1 MPTNTIA
8 GVNLAEI
15 AMESLPALQHLF
27 APLSA
32 LSTDFSA
39 DISARGESVTTRIP
53 TRPTAVDLSSGYT
66 AGDTGMAARTINLNT
81 FYGFVWSFNDLERS
95 KSSILLNELFVQPA
109 LQALGAK
116 VFGDLW
122 NLITVANFP
131 TASSINS
138 SAFSRNNLADLSATL
153 TLSGAGQMNRAFLC
167 NPTYYAALVK
177 SMNAAEI
184 PGFIMQKAEGIVPRV
199 AKFDIYE
206 TDLADANAE
215 SLGGFAFHKSALL
228 MAARSVDATG
238 AAQAGVEVQDVIVP
252 GLNIPVQFRRW
263 YTPQTG
269 ALNYS
274 VSLLYGVAVGTAQ
287 GVRVTGT

>member
-1 MPTNTIA
+1 MPSNTIA

-15 AMESLPALQHLF
+15 AMESLPALQNLF
-27 APLSA
+27 APLKSI
-32 LSTDFSA
+32 STDFSA
-39 DISARGESVTTRIP
+39 DISARGESVTTRFP

-66 AGDTGMAARTINLNT
+66 AGNSAMTARTINLDT
-81 FYGFVWSFNDLERS
+81 FFGWVWSFNDLERS
-95 KSSILLNELFVQPA
+95 KSSVMLNELFVQPA

-122 NLITVANFP
+122 NLVTAANFP
-131 TASSINS
+131 TSSAINS
-138 SAFSRNNLADLSATL
+138 SAFTRSNLADLSATL
-153 TLSGAGQMNRAFLC
+153 TINGAMQQGRSFLC

-184 PGFIMQKAEGIVPRV
+184 PGFISEKAEGVVPRV

-206 TDLADANAE
+206 TDLADANSE

-228 MAARSVDATG
+228 IAGRSVDATG
-238 AAQAGVEVQDVIVP
+238 AAQAGVEVEDVVVP
-252 GLNIPVQFRRW
+252 GLNIPVQFRKW
-263 YTPQTG
+263 YAPQTG

-274 VSLLYGVAVGTAQ
+274 VSLLYGVAVGTGQ
-287 GVRVTGT
+287 GIRVTGT

>member
-1 MPTNTIA
+1 
-8 GVNLAEI
+8 
-15 AMESLPALQHLF
+15 MESLPALQNLF
-27 APLSA
+27 APLNA
-32 LSTDFSA
+32 LATDFSA

-53 TRPTAVDLSSGYT
+53 TRPTAVDLSNGYT
-66 AGDTGMAARTINLNT
+66 AGDSAMVSRTINLNT
-81 FYGFVWSFNDLERS
+81 FFGWVWSFNDLERS

-122 NLITVANFP
+122 NLITAANFP
-131 TASSINS
+131 TSSSVNS
-138 SAFSRNNLADLSATL
+138 SAFTRSNLADLSAGL
-153 TLSGAGQMNRAFLC
+153 TIAGAGQTNRAFLC
-167 NPTYYAALVK
+167 NPTYYASLVK

-184 PGFIMQKAEGIVPRV
+184 PGFISEKAEGKVPRV
-199 AKFDIYE
+199 AKFDVYE

-228 MAARSVDATG
+228 MAARSVDSTG
-238 AAQAGVEVQDVIVP
+238 AAAAGVEVEDVVVP

-263 YTPQTG
+263 YTPNQG
-269 ALNYS
+269 SLNYS

-287 GVRVTGT
+287 GIRVVGT

>member
-1 MPTNTIA
+1 MPSNTIA

-15 AMESLPALQHLF
+15 AMQSLPALQHLF
-27 APLSA
+27 APLSSIA
-32 LSTDFSA
+32 TDFSA

-53 TRPTAVDLSSGYT
+53 TRPTAIDLSSGYT
-66 AGDTGMAARTINLNT
+66 AGDSAMTARTIQLNT
-81 FYGFVWSFNDLERS
+81 FYGWVWSFSDLERS

-122 NLITVANFP
+122 NLVTVANFP
-131 TASSINS
+131 TASAINS
-138 SAFSRNNLADLSATL
+138 SAFTRNNLADLSATL
-153 TLSGAGQMNRAFLC
+153 TINGAPQQNRSFLC

-184 PGFIMQKAEGIVPRV
+184 PGFISEKAEGRVPRV

-206 TDLADANAE
+206 TDLADANSE
-215 SLGGFAFHKSALL
+215 SLGGFAFQKSALL
-228 MAARSVDATG
+228 MAARSVDSTG
-238 AAQAGVEVQDVIVP
+238 ATAAGVEVEDVVIP
-252 GLNIPVQFRRW
+252 GLNIPIQFRRW

-287 GVRVTGT
+287 GIRVTGT

>member
-1 MPTNTIA
+1 MPNNTIA

-15 AMESLPALQHLF
+15 AMESLPALQNLF
-27 APLSA
+27 APLRSIA
-32 LSTDFSA
+32 TDFSA

-66 AGDTGMAARTINLNT
+66 AGDTTLTARTVNLNT

-95 KSSILLNELFVQPA
+95 KSSIMLNELFVQPA
-109 LQALGAK
+109 LQALGQK

-122 NLITVANFP
+122 NLVTAANF
-131 TASSINS
+131 TNHLDVNS
-138 SAFSRNNLADLSATL
+138 ADFTRSNLADLSASL
-153 TLSGAGQMNRAFLC
+153 TILGAGQQSRSFLC

-184 PGFIMQKAEGIVPRV
+184 PGFIMEKAEGVVPRV

-206 TDLADANAE
+206 TNLADANGE

-238 AAQAGVEVQDVIVP
+238 AAQAGVEVEDVIVP

-274 VSLLYGVAVGTAQ
+274 CSLLYGMSVGTAL
-287 GVRVTGT
+287 GYRVVGT